1 MLLVLVGLWPVVP
14 EPSPAN
20 TIILNTTKNLPAF
33 NVPRSE
39 RTTLFFLESNQLWQ
53 PEIGINQAR
62 FLVPCSLLAYNFPCH
77 G

>member
-20 TIILNTTKNLPAF
+20 TIILKTTKNYPAF
-33 NVPRSE
+33 NVPHSE
-39 RTTLFFLESNQLWQ
+39 RTQFSLESNQVRQ
-53 PEIGINQAR
+53 PEIAINQAR
-62 FLVPCSLLAYNFPCH
+62 FLVPCSLLAYNFPCY